1 MPRSV
6 LLDAGPI
13 VAYLRE
19 SETHHAWAAAQF
31 QRFSRFATCEA
42 VLAEACA
49 RLAYFDEEPQ
59 RVIELV
65 AEADFDVS
73 FQMKPNADRI
83 LRLMEKYSDQPMDFA
98 DACIVAMSEK
108 VKDCLVVTLD
118 RNDFSVYRR
127 HEREVIPFVAP
138 GR

>member
-1 MPRSV
+1 MPRNV

-19 SETHHAWAAAQF
+19 SETHHEWAVAQF
-31 QRFSRFATCEA
+31 RRFSRFATCEA
-42 VLAEACA
+42 VVAEACA
-49 RLAYFDEEPQ
+49 RLAYSDEEPR

-83 LRLMEKYSDQPMDFA
+83 LQLMAKYSDQPMDFA
-98 DACIVAMSEK
+98 DACIVAMTER

-118 RNDFSVYRR
+118 RNDFRVYRR
-127 HEREVIPFVAP
+127 HEREVIPFLAP
-138 GR
+138 GK

>member
-19 SETHHAWAAAQF
+19 SETYHGWALAQF

-42 VLAEACA
+42 VIAEACA

-73 FQMKPNADRI
+73 FQIKPNADRI
-83 LRLMEKYSDQPMDFA
+83 ARLMEKYADLPMDVA
-98 DACIVAMSEK
+98 DACIVTMSEK
-108 VKDCLVVTLD
+108 VKDCVVVTLD
-118 RNDFSVYRR
+118 RNDFAVYRR

-138 GR
+138 ER